1 MRWFM
6 RERRYCSLA
15 VIAAA
20 VLILAGCG
28 EKFPELTEDE
38 YQQTVEYAVGVLMKH
53 SNNGH
58 ERLVYVD
65 AKEEKKARERQA
77 RKDAQRA
84 EEENAAS
91 VEQLVTKP
99 EEKPVEK
106 PVEEPSWQIPAQEPV
121 AEATEGGSA
130 DEGMEATALTSEP
143 EEHNM
148 TGEDIAAMGDSIDTS
163 TEAAGVKEDDTIPG
177 SITLSSDE
185 SQELAP
191 DLFLSYQGYSVSS
204 TYPESSKSYV
214 VNADKGSKLL
224 VLRFDLY
231 NGSDS
236 DKEVNMLKYNL
247 LFQVLLNDKN
257 IGYTSV
263 TFLPNDL
270 SSYIGTIESRAHES
284 LVVLTQIKESEATSI
299 EKLGMIVSE
308 NGVEQTVNL
317 K

>member
-1 MRWFM
+1 M

-77 RKDAQRA
+77 RKDAQKA